1 MMEGNIWQ
9 LLAGFVA
16 AMGIPS
22 AIMGLIVWRLE
33 GRISKRERD
42 HEEQDKSQ
50 KDLIVLLVQSTS
62 ASIALGEATAKAVQR
77 IPDAHCNGDM
87 HAALEYATNIKH
99 KQKEFLTKQESTLC
113 WTSGDGF
120 SLCETWAKCPIT
132 PSLTR

>member
-9 LLAGFVA
+9 MLAGFVA

-33 GRISKRERD
+33 GMISKRERD
-42 HEEQDKSQ
+42 HEDQDKSQ

-99 KQKEFLTKQESTLC
+99 KQKEFLTKQGIDALL
-113 WTSGDGF
+113 D
-120 SLCETWAKCPIT
+120 
-132 PSLTR
+132 